1 MAASAPSLARSAARA
16 ARSMSRGGRG
26 RRRRRLDPELVVGAG
41 LLVLLGGATLLA
53 PWLTWHDPNR
63 SLPGMS
69 LLGPQP
75 SFPFGTDSLG
85 RDIFSRVL
93 HGGRV
98 SLRVAVPAVAL
109 ALALGLLLGLP
120 AGYLGGRVDQVT
132 MRLLD
137 LLFAF
142 PSILLAIVVV
152 SILGPSLAN
161 LVLTIGLI
169 YAPRMARVVR
179 APTMAVAAR
188 DFVEAARALGA
199 SDLRLVLRHVLP
211 NIASPVIVEVSL
223 ALGLVII
230 TETAL
235 SFLGLG
241 PPPPDPTWGAM
252 LSENRAFMAFAPWTV
267 LAPGAAIMLAVA
279 AFLMVGHGLRVAL
292 DPRRAA
298 G

>member
-1 MAASAPSLARSAARA
+1 MGSSAPSVARTASDAPLSAA
-16 ARSMSRGGRG
+16 RG
-26 RRRRRLDPELVVGAG
+26 RRRRSLRRVTPELTIGTVLLA
-41 LLVLLGGATLLA
+41 LLVVATLLA
-53 PWLTWHDPNR
+53 PWLAWHNPNH
-63 SLPGMS
+63 SSPGMS
-69 LLGPQP
+69 LSAPQA

-98 SLRVAVPAVAL
+98 SLRVAVPSVAL

-120 AGYLGGRVDQVT
+120 AGYLGGRVDQIT

-142 PSILLAIVVV
+142 PAILLAIVVV
-152 SILGPSLAN
+152 SVLGPSISN

-179 APTMAVAAR
+179 APTMAVKAR
-188 DFVEAARALGA
+188 DFVDAARALGA
-199 SDLRLVLRHVLP
+199 SDLRLIVRHVLP
-211 NIASPVIVEVSL
+211 NAASPVIVEVSL
-223 ALGLVII
+223 ALGQVII

-252 LSENRAFMAFAPWTV
+252 LSENRAFIAFAPWTV
-267 LAPGAAIMLAVA
+267 LAPGAAIAVA
-279 AFLMVGHGLRVAL
+279 VTAFLMVGHGLRVVL
-292 DPRRAA
+292 DPRRALS
-298 G
+298 